1 MSERFGHCTGHDPSL
16 HLVEMG
22 QYYLEE
28 SRELISTGLH
38 KASLYRAY

>member
-1 MSERFGHCTGHDPSL
+1 MSKRFGHGTGHDASL

-28 SRELISTGLH
+28 SRELISTDLH
-38 KASLYRAY
+38 RTRLHRAY